1 MASLFETAVR
11 GYKLVDDVIK
21 ETRGYNAAREEF
33 GEGPAAAPELYTT
46 LRRDRRAEANEPRLD
61 AQNQRAQQRFEM
73 EQQEYQQSRDED
85 GLLKFVQ
92 GVRQGRDTGRDVG
105 EVFDELAEV
114 LPKIG
119 VAEED
124 IPNLR
129 AEVVENPQL
138 LDTIYES
145 LASDRMKIAT
155 GRMGARDGKSA
166 QSQADTENALL
177 KFDDTLA
184 RINQLKTENLSGGQA
199 AFGLPGWGVFSG
211 GFGALG
217 TAPGS
222 AAADYVASLDA
233 LQGDIRSQAYET
245 LKGGGQITEA
255 ESKFAAEAYANLSRN
270 TSWEKYQSELAD
282 LEAYMIRLRDA
293 AIRRAGGE
301 VVPSVTPPSEDP
313 NYSAPETALTVYQ
326 GMIDT
331 ELNARYIGGPGSDP
345 TDPANWQPLE

>member
-33 GEGPAAAPELYTT
+33 GEGPAAAPELYAT
-46 LRRDRRAEANEPRLD
+46 LNRDRRAEANEPRLD
-61 AQNQRAQQRFEM
+61 AQEARAQERFNM

-92 GVRQGRDTGRDVG
+92 GVRQGRDSGRDVG

-114 LPKIG
+114 LPKVG
-119 VAEED
+119 VAAED

-129 AEVVENPQL
+129 QEVVDNPQM
-138 LDTIYES
+138 LDSIYEA
-145 LASDRMKIAT
+145 LASDRVKIAS
-155 GRMGARDGKSA
+155 ARAAAKGKGA
-166 QSQADTENALL
+166 QSQAEIQNALE
-177 KFDDTLA
+177 KFDDTLM
-184 RINQLKTENLSGGQA
+184 RINQLKTQDLEGGQA
-199 AFGLPGWGVFSG
+199 AFGMPGWGMFQG
-211 GFGALG
+211 GFGVFG
-217 TAPGS
+217 TKPGS
-222 AAADYVASLDA
+222 EAADYVSRLEG

-255 ESKFAAEAYANLSRN
+255 ESKFAAEAYANLSRWS
-270 TSWEKYQSELAD
+270 SWERYQEELND

-293 AIRRAGGE
+293 ATRRAMGE
-301 VVPSVTPPSEDP
+301 IVPSVTPPSEEP
-313 NYSAPETALTVYQ
+313 NYSAPETAMTVYE
-326 GMIDT
+326 GFIDA